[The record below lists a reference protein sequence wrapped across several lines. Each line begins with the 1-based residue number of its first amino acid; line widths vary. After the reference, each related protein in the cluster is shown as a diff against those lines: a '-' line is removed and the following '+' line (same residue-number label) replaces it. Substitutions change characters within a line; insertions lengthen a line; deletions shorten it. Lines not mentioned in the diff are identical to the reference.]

1 MANADSNTG
10 TQDTTYNL
18 VSIIYHALQGAE
30 TYDAYISDAD
40 KAGQQELSQFFSEVR
55 DENTRRAQRAQML
68 LVKHLSQQQS
78 GGQVQQAQSAGQ

>member
-1 MANADSNTG
+1 MASADSNTG

-55 DENTRRAQRAQML
+55 DENTRRAQRAQAL

-78 GGQVQQAQSAGQ
+78 GGQTQQAQSAAQ